1 MIEPESRVEVD
12 VLPDVSGIDRTF
24 HYAVPA
30 ALVPGLRVGSIVRVA
45 LHGRRVRGFVVAL
58 GTPAPPGVVPREIAQ
73 VVSLGPPAAMVELC
87 KWAAWRY
94 AGRLRAFL
102 TAASPPTVV
111 RRLPEPASSLAEPAE
126 GRRSTRAGGAAVAL
140 VPEWLGG
147 AVREAVEAR
156 DAVLRLP
163 PAQMRLP
170 VVLAALEAARGRTG
184 DAMILVESHADARTL
199 ARRLEA
205 LGFGVCQYPDQWAE
219 AALGGRVVI
228 GTRSVALAPGKPSV
242 ILVLDAH
249 SEAYRSSRA
258 PTFDARVLVAERAR
272 AEGSSVVFV
281 SPCPSLE
288 LLDGR
293 ALVTIER
300 SAERHG
306 WPLATVLDVREEDP
320 RDGGYPSRLVALV
333 REALQSDGELRNP
346 VVLVLNRKGR
356 ARLLS
361 CSLCR
366 SVQRCPSCGAAL
378 VQQQRPPKDEIGLLS
393 CPSCGLDSP
402 ALCPSCGSARLRILR
417 PGVGLARE
425 QLQALLGVEV
435 AEMGSPGSEVP
446 KAPVVIGT
454 ESVLHG
460 ALRTGMVGFLDF
472 DRELLAPRFRA
483 AEQAL
488 VLLARAARLLGGR
501 EALGG
506 RSGRGRLVVRTSMP
520 EHHVVRSAQA
530 GTPELVAAVE
540 RDRRQLLRLPPFSAL
555 CEVTGAGA
563 AALVE
568 RLEHLERLE
577 GVGGVEVAPAQE
589 DRYLVRAASSAAL
602 ADSFAR
608 LIAGEQGGWAAFD
621 ARVEIDPVAL

>member
-1 MIEPESRVEVD
+1 MTEPESRVEVD

-24 HYAVPA
+24 HYAVPV

-45 LHGRRVRGFVVAL
+45 LHGRRVRGFVLAL
-58 GTPAPPGVVPREIAQ
+58 GTPAPPGVVPQEIAQ

-111 RRLPEPASSLAEPAE
+111 RRLPEHVTRLPEHVTRPPEHAE
-126 GRRSTRAGGAAVAL
+126 GRRSSPAGGSPVAAV
-140 VPEWLGG
+140 PDWLGD

-163 PAQMRLP
+163 PAHTRLP
-170 VVLAALEAARGRTG
+170 VVLAALQAASGRPG

-320 RDGGYPSRLVALV
+320 REGGYPSHLVSLV
-333 REALQSDGELRNP
+333 REAIQGGGELRNP

-361 CSLCR
+361 CSRCR

-454 ESVLHG
+454 EAVLHA
-460 ALRTGMVGFLDF
+460 ALRTRMVGFLDF

-488 VLLARAARLLGGR
+488 VLLARAARLLGGH

-540 RDRRQLLRLPPFSAL
+540 RDRRQLLRLPPFTAL
-555 CEVTGAGA
+555 GEVTGAGA
-563 AALVE
+563 ADLVE
-568 RLEHLERLE
+568 RLE
-577 GVGGVEVAPAQE
+577 GVEVAPAQK
-589 DRYLVRAASSAAL
+589 DRYLVRAESSTAL
-602 ADSFAR
+602 AESFAR
-608 LIAGEQGGWAAFD
+608 LVAGEQGGWAAID
-621 ARVEIDPVAL
+621 ARIEIDPVEL